1 MQIAEFYHKN
11 HRKLLLIPLA
21 MVVIA
26 LVLIFVQYQKTGD
39 IAMKDVSLSGGIT
52 ATVYS
57 DKVVD
62 VEDLEA
68 YLNKNVGESSV
79 RVLSEF
85 GSSKPLGL
93 IVETADLDDK
103 LLESELEK
111 YLGFELT
118 QNNLSMEIVGSGLGQ
133 SFYRQMLIAILFSF
147 ILMAVVVFVTYRTV
161 IPSLAVVFAAFMDII
176 VTLAIVNLI
185 GIKLS
190 AAGISAFL
198 LLIGYS
204 IDTDILQTT
213 RVLKRKEGTP
223 FDRMKSSVKTG
234 LTMTLAAIVALTA
247 GYFISTSFVMKEMF
261 SIIIIGLLVDI
272 IATYLMNSSILLSY
286 AEKRS
291 L

>member
-11 HRKLLLIPLA
+11 HRKLLLIPRA

-39 IAMKDVSLSGGIT
+39 IALKDVSLSGGIT

>member
-26 LVLIFVQYQKTGD
+26 LVLIFVQYQRTGD
-39 IAMKDVSLSGGIT
+39 IALKDVSLSGGIT

-147 ILMAVVVFVTYRTV
+147 ILMAVVVFVTYRTA

-234 LTMTLAAIVALTA
+234 LTMTLAAIVALTV
-247 GYFISTSFVMKEMF
+247 GYFISTSFIMKEMF

>member
-39 IAMKDVSLSGGIT
+39 IALKDVSLSGGIT

-118 QNNLSMEIVGSGLGQ
+118 QDNLSMEIVGSGLGQ

>member
-11 HRKLLLIPLA
+11 HRKLLLIPLV

-26 LVLIFVQYQKTGD
+26 LVLIFMQYQRTGD
-39 IAMKDVSLSGGIT
+39 IALKDVSLSGGIT

-57 DKVVD
+57 DKPINVG
-62 VEDLEA
+62 ELEA
-68 YLNKNVGESSV
+68 YLNNNVGESSV

-85 GSSKPLGL
+85 GSSKPLGF
-93 IVETADLDDK
+93 IVEIAEVDDK
-103 LLESELEK
+103 LLVSELEK
-111 YLGFELT
+111 YLGFELN
-118 QNNLSMEIVGSGLGQ
+118 QNNLSLEIVGSGLGQ
-133 SFYRQMLIAILFSF
+133 SFYKQMLVAILFSF
-147 ILMAVVVFVTYRTV
+147 ILMAFVVFFTYRTF
-161 IPSLAVVFAAFMDII
+161 IPSLAVVFAAFMDIV
-176 VTLAIVNLI
+176 VTLAIVNII

-213 RVLKRKEGTP
+213 RVLKRKDGTP
-223 FDRMKSSVKTG
+223 FDRMKGSVKTG
-234 LTMTLAAIVALTA
+234 LTMTLTAIVALTA
-247 GYFISTSFVMKEMF
+247 GYFISTSFIMKEMF

-286 AEKRS
+286 AEKRN

>member
-39 IAMKDVSLSGGIT
+39 IALKDVSLSGGIT